1 MNAFEVKGFIK
12 DSLVDWPGKISA
24 VVFLGGCNFR
34 CPYCYN
40 ADLVLRPERL
50 PNIELDQIADYLVSN
65 PLLDGVVV
73 SGGEPTIHPDLP
85 ELIKWLRSFNLQV
98 KLDTN
103 GSNPEMLRRLL
114 EERLVDYVAMDLKAP
129 LEGESYRRV
138 TGVDCV
144 GKVRESLGIL
154 MGGFVP
160 YELRTT
166 VVPGL
171 LSPEDVVR
179 MAKQVRGAKRY
190 ALQQFKPAK
199 ELVGILENTDPYP
212 PELLQRL
219 ARRMKRYVGEVEV
232 RL

>member
-1 MNAFEVKGFIK
+1 MSAFEVKEFIK

-50 PNIELDQIADYLVSN
+50 PDIELDQIADYLISN

-85 ELIKWLRSFNLQV
+85 ELIRWLRGFNLAV

-103 GSNPEMLRRLL
+103 GSNPEMLRELL
-114 EERLVDYVAMDLKAP
+114 EEGLVDYVAMDLKAP
-129 LEGESYRRV
+129 LDGECYRRT
-138 TGVDCV
+138 TGADCV
-144 GKVRESLGIL
+144 EKVKESIEIL
-154 MGGFVP
+154 MNDSVP
-160 YELRTT
+160 YEFRTT

-171 LSPEDVVR
+171 LTEEDVIR
-179 MAKQVRGAKRY
+179 MAKQVRGARRY

-212 PELLQRL
+212 PELLRRL
-219 ARRMKRYVGEVEV
+219 ARRIRSYVGEVEV

>member
-1 MNAFEVKGFIK
+1 MSSFEVKGFIK

-40 ADLVLRPERL
+40 ADLVLRPEKL
-50 PNIELDQIADYLVSN
+50 PNIELDRIAGYLVSN

-114 EERLVDYVAMDLKAP
+114 EEGLVDYVAMDLKAP
-129 LEGESYRRV
+129 LDRESYRRA
-138 TGVDCV
+138 TGADCV
-144 GKVRESLGIL
+144 EKVRESIEIL
-154 MGGFVP
+154 MDDSVP
-160 YELRTT
+160 YEFRTT
-166 VVPGL
+166 VVPGFL
-171 LSPEDVVR
+171 TEEDVVR
-179 MAKQVRGAKRY
+179 MAKQVRGARRY

-212 PELLQRL
+212 PEALRRL
-219 ARRMKRYVGEVEV
+219 ARRIRRYVGEVEV

>member
-1 MNAFEVKGFIK
+1 VSTFEVKGFIK
-12 DSLVDWPGKISA
+12 DSLVDWPGKVSA

-40 ADLVLRPERL
+40 ADLVLRPEKL
-50 PNIELDQIADYLVSN
+50 PSVELDQIAGYLTSN

-85 ELIKWLRSFNLQV
+85 DLIRWLRGFNLAV

-129 LEGESYRRV
+129 LDREHYWKV
-138 TGVDCV
+138 TGANCV
-144 GKVRESLGIL
+144 EKVRESIEIL
-154 MGGFVP
+154 MDDSVP
-160 YELRTT
+160 YEFRTT
-166 VVPGL
+166 VVPGFL
-171 LSPEDVVR
+171 IEEDVVE
-179 MAKQVRGAKRY
+179 MARQVREARRY
-190 ALQQFKPAK
+190 ALQQFKPAR
-199 ELVGILENTDPYP
+199 ELVGILEKKDPYP

-219 ARRMKRYVGEVEV
+219 ARRIRRYVKEVEV

>member
-1 MNAFEVKGFIK
+1 VSALEVKGFIK

-24 VVFLGGCNFR
+24 VIFLGGCNFR

-40 ADLVLRPERL
+40 TELVLRPERL
-50 PNIELDQIADYLVSN
+50 PTIELDQIADYLTSN

-85 ELIKWLRSFNLQV
+85 ELVRWLRGFKLAV

-114 EERLVDYVAMDLKAP
+114 EEKLVDYVAMDLKAP
-129 LEGESYRRV
+129 LEREGYRRA
-138 TGVDCV
+138 TGADCV
-144 GKVRESLGIL
+144 EKVRESIGIL
-154 MGGFVP
+154 MGDSVP
-160 YELRTT
+160 YEFRTT

-179 MAKQVRGAKRY
+179 MAKQVRGAKKY
-190 ALQQFKPAK
+190 TLQQFKPAK
-199 ELVGILENTDPYP
+199 QLVGVLESADPYP

-219 ARRMKRYVGEVEV
+219 AGRIRRYVGEVEV
-232 RL
+232 RP